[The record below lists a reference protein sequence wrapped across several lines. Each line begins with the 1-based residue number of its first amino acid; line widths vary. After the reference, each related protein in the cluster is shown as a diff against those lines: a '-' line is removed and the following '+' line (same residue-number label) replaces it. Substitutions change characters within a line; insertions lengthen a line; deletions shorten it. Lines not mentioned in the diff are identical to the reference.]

1 MLKLQVSN
9 MNYGMN
15 VRCIVAVEFFSKYA
29 VSSSPCHPWLVG

>member
-1 MLKLQVSN
+1 

-29 VSSSPCHPWLVG
+29 DMELVSSQQNMETN